1 MIRIVIDSSA
11 DYPAAQLEEN
21 KIELIPIGI
30 SIGEES
36 FVDKGDVKLDAL
48 YALMDKYKKFPKTS
62 QPSPQAFLELFND
75 AKEKGNEVICI
86 LLSSALS
93 GTFQS
98 AVLAKDIAEY
108 DKIYLIDSLAAT
120 GIIKIMA
127 DYACRLRDNGIS
139 AEEIV
144 TRIEELKPHV
154 HAFAAINTLEYLS
167 RGGRISKAAAAV
179 GELAN
184 IKPIITVTR
193 EGEIGILG
201 KCIGKNKAIRSVL
214 KHFQAFDVDPDFPLY
229 SVYSSGVE
237 NCQKLEDSLAAHGVH
252 IDARMQLGSTIGTHI
267 GPEGFG
273 VIFVSR
279 N

>member
-214 KHFQAFDVDPDFPLY
+214 KHFP
-229 SVYSSGVE
+229 G
-237 NCQKLEDSLAAHGVH
+237 
-252 IDARMQLGSTIGTHI
+252 I
-267 GPEGFG
+267 
-273 VIFVSR
+273 
-279 N
+279 